1 MEKCRACGRPGH
13 IQRACQT
20 NPATLSPK
28 HDHKVRK
35 TKVNELN
42 VEEEPIYLLKVNAVG
57 GIRGAIWVH
66 PNTNEKL
73 LPMELDTGSAISVIN
88 EETYDEKFS
97 DVNLTDTNIN
107 LNTYLGESI
116 AQLGVFTVTV
126 DLNDKKK
133 HSLDLYVIQKGGPP
147 LFGQE
152 WLRNIKLNWAE
163 IKAIET
169 LKKGFVGCW
178 THTDEYSVM
187 NLTPLRESMQESKLE
202 SRRHQNSV
210 KLAQFSSHS
219 GLRWTRN
226 WIV

>member
-42 VEEEPIYLLKVNAVG
+42 VEEKPIYLLKVNAVG

-73 LPMELDTGSAISVIN
+73 LPMELDAGSAISVIN

-126 DLNDKKK
+126 DLNDKK
-133 HSLDLYVIQKGGPP
+133 
-147 LFGQE
+147 
-152 WLRNIKLNWAE
+152 NIA
-163 IKAIET
+163 
-169 LKKGFVGCW
+169 
-178 THTDEYSVM
+178 
-187 NLTPLRESMQESKLE
+187 
-202 SRRHQNSV
+202 
-210 KLAQFSSHS
+210 
-219 GLRWTRN
+219 
-226 WIV
+226 

>member
-20 NPATLSPK
+20 NSATLSLK

-57 GIRGAIWVH
+57 GIRDAIWVH

-107 LNTYLGESI
+107 LRTYLGESI
-116 AQLGVFTVTV
+116 AQLGVCTVTV
-126 DLNDKKK
+126 DLNDKKNIAYTLCYTKKRTPMVWPRMVKK
-133 HSLDLYVIQKGGPP
+133 H
-147 LFGQE
+147 E
-152 WLRNIKLNWAE
+152 
-163 IKAIET
+163 
-169 LKKGFVGCW
+169 
-178 THTDEYSVM
+178 
-187 NLTPLRESMQESKLE
+187 
-202 SRRHQNSV
+202 V
-210 KLAQFSSHS
+210 KL
-219 GLRWTRN
+219 GRN
-226 WIV
+226 EGCRDF

>member
-1 MEKCRACGRPGH
+1 MAGVKKINTHKTRQRDQNPNHSRPRSFSQSYFRCYGNHHSDTCRFLMEKCRACGRPGH

-42 VEEEPIYLLKVNAVG
+42 VEEKPIYLLKVNAVG

-88 EETYDEKFS
+88 EETYNEKFS

-133 HSLDLYVIQKGGPP
+133 
-147 LFGQE
+147 
-152 WLRNIKLNWAE
+152 
-163 IKAIET
+163 T
-169 LKKGFVGCW
+169 
-178 THTDEYSVM
+178 
-187 NLTPLRESMQESKLE
+187 
-202 SRRHQNSV
+202 
-210 KLAQFSSHS
+210 
-219 GLRWTRN
+219 
-226 WIV
+226 